1 MRHFYQIRHK
11 AIYMPG
17 TALLKFTII
26 SARLYYLKTGTKPH
40 IRPPVPYTNLPE
52 NGRTIPVKGKNSA
65 FFQLQIRHF
74 PGHTVSLS

>member
-26 SARLYYLKTGTKPH
+26 SARLYYLKTGTNR
-40 IRPPVPYTNLPE
+40 IS
-52 NGRTIPVKGKNSA
+52 GRLSLT
-65 FFQLQIRHF
+65 QI
-74 PGHTVSLS
+74 SLKMGALSP